1 MMETNYLDETTVEES
16 GFERPDQPK
25 VKSILTVLIII
36 YLIQN
41 VLSAEIFFKHKT
53 YTNKSESYGH
63 MYLAIE
69 KWIFWTAYAVLP
81 TIAIVLSLA
90 AMGMSKTK
98 EMKAFFLYIALI
110 TLLTTVFIMLYLRVG
125 IL

>member
-1 MMETNYLDETTVEES
+1 MDETTVEES
-16 GFERPDQPK
+16 GFERPEQPK
-25 VKSILTVLIII
+25 VKSILTLLIII
-36 YLIQN
+36 YFIQN

-69 KWIFWTAYAVLP
+69 KWIFWTAYAAIPAL
-81 TIAIVLSLA
+81 AIVLSLA

-125 IL
+125 IF